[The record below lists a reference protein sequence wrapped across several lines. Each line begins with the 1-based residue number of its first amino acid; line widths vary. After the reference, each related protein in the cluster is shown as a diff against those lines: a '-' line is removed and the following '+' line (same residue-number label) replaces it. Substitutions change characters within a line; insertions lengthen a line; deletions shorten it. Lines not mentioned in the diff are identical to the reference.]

1 MNIVI
6 FLRKFSKPNIVPI
19 PIQLLLS
26 SFKDNNLYQNNS
38 IFDFDKDIILEFKL
52 NIISSN
58 LSKTTHF
65 TFTNKN
71 YIFTKN
77 YEKIN
82 SCNINHY
89 TIYWI

>member
-1 MNIVI
+1 MDLVLNIII

-26 SFKDNNLYQNNS
+26 SFEDNNLHQNNS

-65 TFTNKN
+65 TSYQQKLYF
-71 YIFTKN
+71 Y
-77 YEKIN
+77 
-82 SCNINHY
+82 
-89 TIYWI
+89 

>member
-1 MNIVI
+1 MDLVLNIII
-6 FLRKFSKPNIVPI
+6 FLRKFSKPNIIPI

-26 SFKDNNLYQNNS
+26 SFKDNNLHQNNS

-65 TFTNKN
+65 TSYQQKLYF
-71 YIFTKN
+71 Y
-77 YEKIN
+77 
-82 SCNINHY
+82 
-89 TIYWI
+89 